1 MFFSEGGA
9 AAVGGNNGS
18 NARKSPLE
26 GGLPQTSGPGH
37 GLPPGRKRSNSG
49 LSSQVRKLKQ
59 IEEQDKLKR
68 SRAWANAYELSQDLH
83 DKQLEMLERKYGG
96 QLRARRAARIIQQA
110 YRQYCMNKNF
120 AKLKTES
127 EERRLSRRFAELGRS
142 KTVWSDMVNN
152 IEKEMALQARYYSTE
167 DMNMASDI
175 ANNTA
180 LFSHHQ
186 SEDAK
191 NQNVA
196 VHTEYVQTSSSSRAV
211 RVMHKSHSLQMS
223 GSNRKFQRSLG
234 LDLGTIREHARLT
247 KVKPPVVPP
256 LHLPTDNNNRNS
268 YPELNDSSASDSP
281 QDTPVEPHVDLP
293 SVNFENLLES
303 KETDILND
311 SFHSDSSQEVMTP
324 HQGLTPLM
332 SPVSA
337 HEHNITMGGESHNSS
352 HHSTGHTYENFHTQY
367 SDSALH
373 HSQGAVVHHPVDNSG
388 SSKPAFHHSHIA
400 QEPTRTQIPIQGAGA
415 AIYTKVPL
423 YDNSEVRLRKQWSN
437 GLTAEN
443 SNNLQSASAGT
454 EGNISNNAPPHH
466 QSQPKKGMGGKEISP
481 IWKRKNSSGDMVLV
495 EEGKRMS
502 NISETSE
509 PDSDR
514 KSMGSLDRHS
524 MGSLDE
530 RGSRDELS
538 SQGSDTASLGSHD
551 GMLGNTYHRSLP
563 SRHSGGGSQE
573 NTATLPR
580 STDRQRKRAYRIG
593 LNLFNK

>member
-1 MFFSEGGA
+1 MST
-9 AAVGGNNGS
+9 
-18 NARKSPLE
+18 RKSPLE
-26 GGLPQTSGPGH
+26 GIAPTSGPGH

-49 LSSQVRKLKQ
+49 VSSQLRKLKHV
-59 IEEQDKLKR
+59 EEQDKLKK

-120 AKLKTES
+120 AKLKVES
-127 EERRLSRRFAELGRS
+127 EERRLSRRFAEFGRS
-142 KTVWSDMVNN
+142 KTIWSDMVHN
-152 IEKEMALQARYYSTE
+152 IEKEMGLQARYYSTE
-167 DMNMASDI
+167 DMNSMTSDSSR
-175 ANNTA
+175 TMM
-180 LFSHHQ
+180 FTH

-191 NQNVA
+191 NQNMA

-211 RVMHKSHSLQMS
+211 RVIHKSHSLHNT
-223 GSNRKFQRSLG
+223 GKDRKFHRSLG
-234 LDLGTIREHARLT
+234 LDLGTIRENSRLT
-247 KVKPPVVPP
+247 KVKPPVAPSID
-256 LHLPTDNNNRNS
+256 LPMDNNNRHS

-311 SFHSDSSQEVMTP
+311 SFHSDSSQEVLTP

-332 SPVSA
+332 SPVSSQ
-337 HEHNITMGGESHNSS
+337 EHNITLGNSQNSS
-352 HHSTGHTYENFHTQY
+352 HHTSRTYENFHSQY

-373 HSQGAVVHHPVDNSG
+373 SHGGVVAHACHTDSSGKQVYHHNHS
-388 SSKPAFHHSHIA
+388 SSSSHLA
-400 QEPTRTQIPIQGAGA
+400 QQEDTRTQIPIQGAGA

-423 YDNSEVRLRKQWSN
+423 YDNSEVRLRKQWTS
-437 GLTAEN
+437 GSTAEPN
-443 SNNLQSASAGT
+443 SGPEVIMSTENNT
-454 EGNISNNAPPHH
+454 CNNAPPPLM
-466 QSQPKKGMGGKEISP
+466 QSQSKKAVSKEISP
-481 IWKRKNSSGDMVLV
+481 IWKRKNSSGEVGLTDDV
-495 EEGKRMS
+495 KRMS

-509 PDSDR
+509 PDADR

-530 RGSRDELS
+530 RGSRDGLS

-551 GMLGNTYHRSLP
+551 GMMGNTYHRSLP
-563 SRHSGGGSQE
+563 SRHSGSQE

-580 STDRQRKRAYRIG
+580 SSDRQRKRAYRIG